1 MNKVIIKLFC
11 LLLLVGLTGCAI
23 KKQTVAY
30 YSNAD
35 MIAITVKDVVGE
47 VAEKRKEVKQTKMS
61 VVDLNAMPP
70 NYPNNSVN
78 VLVQDTVIDTLVN
91 KGFTVLDRD
100 INLMDRISLE
110 NGEKIRTTIES
121 KYVDTSKPVVKRED
135 SFSSNIP
142 KTADV
147 VLGYR
152 LLECGIEYS
161 KGSSPEL
168 IRRNSKVKMNFRLI
182 NKDSMISWS
191 EMQENART
199 DEIEITAI
207 QDVEKS
213 GLRFY
218 GYSMPG
224 IRENTSNDQ
233 PTSLIG
239 LKEKQTV
246 AMATEGSNLKPKIT
260 VSVDGGY
267 FFMSSPNFSI
277 TGGLIGEAAI
287 RYGPIFFDNFKLSAN
302 GSYMYSTVPNS
313 IAPIFINGEYTVTK
327 FDNISLI
334 AFAGPE
340 LCFYNGRQ
348 YYYWNY
354 NSVTKTYQYTLV
366 LGTVSSSVFGA
377 DFGAMAD
384 YKISDILTANLRMIY
399 HANAYFGGIG
409 ITGGISANF

>member
-70 NYPNNSVN
+70 NYSNNSVN

-121 KYVDTSKPVVKRED
+121 KFGDAAKPVVKRED

-224 IRENTSNDQ
+224 IREDTSSNQ
-233 PTSLIG
+233 PNSLIG

-246 AMATEGSNLKPKIT
+246 VPATEGSNLKPKIT

-267 FFMSSPNFSI
+267 FYMSAPHFSI
-277 TGGLIGEAAI
+277 ASGLIAEAAVK
-287 RYGPIFFDNFKLSAN
+287 YGPIFIESLKISVNC
-302 GSYMYSTVPNS
+302 GYMYSQVTNYFLPFS
-313 IAPIFINGEYTVTK
+313 LNGEYNFMK
-327 FDNISLI
+327 FGDISLM
-334 AFAGPE
+334 AVAGPE
-340 LCFYNGRQ
+340 FFIYKG
-348 YYYWNY
+348 YDYYWVY
-354 NSVTKTYQYTLV
+354 DYKTFRYIPM

-377 DFGAMAD
+377 DFGVMAD

-409 ITGGISANF
+409 ITGGISASF